1 MDKTE
6 TNELLEECM
15 LYFKARPVYKKLFL
29 KMRDKYAGL
38 GRFGGTVL
46 LTSLSREEKSQLG
59 GFFQRDYTSNKTITI
74 SADLMKRCLTSS
86 KFAGLTWESILE
98 TYFGEPLQVKREIEL
113 AESKRREDYFTG
125 IMEQISDESGREW
138 LQRVLEEKKEG
149 YMLITQLYKE
159 KPEEL
164 RDILT
169 YVTAGIAKLKVFQE
183 KKQKELLP
191 VFSANITGDPHY
203 FDEGKAGE
211 KLLFNY
217 LRERNFDLKQE
228 GLSRVEYKNR
238 IYYEAGIL
246 KDEVSNDALAYGIHG
261 WKTEGS
267 LHEGIEGF
275 LENREPVK
283 LTLQTIGRLEKVCGQ
298 SRQVYVVENPAV
310 FSVLIREHPE
320 RSVICGNG
328 QLRLAVLILMD
339 KFSCDTVFWYAGDFD
354 PEGLLIAQKLK
365 LRYGERLKLW
375 KYQVDLYE
383 TYLSEVELSDRRM
396 KKLEQVSIK
405 ELQEIKET
413 MYKKQRAAYQE
424 SMMEVL
430 TKERSSKED
439 YVSGRESL
447 T

>member
-6 TNELLEECM
+6 TNDLLEECM

-29 KMRDKYAGL
+29 KMRDKYVGL
-38 GRFGGTVL
+38 GHFGGTAM

-74 SADLMKRCLTSS
+74 SADLMKKCLESS
-86 KFAGLTWESILE
+86 KFAGLTWELILE
-98 TYFGEPLQVKREIEL
+98 TYFGEPLQVKKEIEL
-113 AESKRREDYFTG
+113 AESKRREDYFAE
-125 IMEQISDESGREW
+125 ILESISDESGREW
-138 LQRVLEEKKEG
+138 LRSILEEKKEG
-149 YMLITQLYKE
+149 YLLITQLYKE
-159 KPEEL
+159 SPEEL
-164 RDILT
+164 RSILT
-169 YVTAGIAKLKVFQE
+169 YVTTGIAKLKVFQD
-183 KKQKELLP
+183 KKQKELLA
-191 VFSANITGDPHY
+191 VFSANVTGNPHY
-203 FDEGKAGE
+203 FDEGKTGE

-217 LRERNFDLKQE
+217 LGERNFDLKQE
-228 GLSRVEYKNR
+228 GLSRAEYKNR

-261 WKTEGS
+261 WKPDGG

-298 SRQVYVVENPAV
+298 SSQVYVVENPAV
-310 FSVLIREHPE
+310 FSVLIREYPQ
-320 RSVICGNG
+320 RTVICGNG

-365 LRYGERLKLW
+365 VRYGEWLKLW
-375 KYQVDLYE
+375 KYEADLYE

-396 KKLEQVSIK
+396 KKLEQVSVQ
-405 ELQEIKET
+405 ELQEIREA
-413 MYKKQRAAYQE
+413 MYKKRRSAYQE
-424 SMMEVL
+424 SMMEAL
-430 TKERSSKED
+430 RK
-439 YVSGRESL
+439 
-447 T
+447 

>member
-6 TNELLEECM
+6 TNDLLEECM

-29 KMRDKYAGL
+29 KMWDKYAGL
-38 GRFGGTVL
+38 GHFGGTAM

-74 SADLMKRCLTSS
+74 SADLMKKCLESS
-86 KFAGLTWESILE
+86 KFAGLTWELILE
-98 TYFGEPLQVKREIEL
+98 TYFGEPLQVKKEIEL
-113 AESKRREDYFTG
+113 AESKRREDYFAE
-125 IMEQISDESGREW
+125 ILESISDESGREW
-138 LQRVLEEKKEG
+138 LRSILEEKKEG
-149 YMLITQLYKE
+149 YLLITQLYKE
-159 KPEEL
+159 SPEEL
-164 RDILT
+164 RSILT
-169 YVTAGIAKLKVFQE
+169 YVTTGIAKLKVFQD
-183 KKQKELLP
+183 KKQKELLA
-191 VFSANITGDPHY
+191 VFSANVTGNPHY
-203 FDEGKAGE
+203 FDEGKTGE

-217 LRERNFDLKQE
+217 LGERNFDLKQE
-228 GLSRVEYKNR
+228 GLSRAEYKNR

-261 WKTEGS
+261 WKPDGG

-298 SRQVYVVENPAV
+298 SSQVYVVENPAV
-310 FSVLIREHPE
+310 FSVLIREYPQ
-320 RSVICGNG
+320 RTVICGNG

-365 LRYGERLKLW
+365 VRYGERLKLW
-375 KYQVDLYE
+375 KYEADLYE

-396 KKLEQVSIK
+396 KKLEQVSVQ
-405 ELQEIKET
+405 ELQEIREA
-413 MYKKQRAAYQE
+413 MYKKRRSAYQE
-424 SMMEVL
+424 SMMEAL
-430 TKERSSKED
+430 RK
-439 YVSGRESL
+439 
-447 T
+447 

>member
-6 TNELLEECM
+6 TNDLLEECM

-29 KMRDKYAGL
+29 KMRDKYVGL
-38 GRFGGTVL
+38 GHFGGTAM

-74 SADLMKRCLTSS
+74 SADLMKKCLESS
-86 KFAGLTWESILE
+86 KFAGLTWELILE
-98 TYFGEPLQVKREIEL
+98 TYFEEPLQVKKEIEL
-113 AESKRREDYFTG
+113 AESKRREDYFAE
-125 IMEQISDESGREW
+125 ILESISDESGREW
-138 LQRVLEEKKEG
+138 LRSILEEKKEG
-149 YMLITQLYKE
+149 YLLITQLYKE
-159 KPEEL
+159 SPEEL
-164 RDILT
+164 RSILT
-169 YVTAGIAKLKVFQE
+169 YVTTGIAKLKVFQD
-183 KKQKELLP
+183 KKQKELLA
-191 VFSANITGDPHY
+191 VFSANVTGNPHY
-203 FDEGKAGE
+203 FDEGKTGE

-217 LRERNFDLKQE
+217 LGERNFDLKQE
-228 GLSRVEYKNR
+228 GLSRAEYKNR

-261 WKTEGS
+261 WKPDGG

-298 SRQVYVVENPAV
+298 SSQVYVVENPAV
-310 FSVLIREHPE
+310 FSVLIREYPQ
-320 RSVICGNG
+320 RTVICGNG

-365 LRYGERLKLW
+365 VRYGERLKLW
-375 KYQVDLYE
+375 KYEADLYE

-396 KKLEQVSIK
+396 KKLEQVSVQ
-405 ELQEIKET
+405 ELQEIREA
-413 MYKKQRAAYQE
+413 MYKKRRSAYQE
-424 SMMEVL
+424 SMMEAL
-430 TKERSSKED
+430 RK
-439 YVSGRESL
+439 
-447 T
+447 

>member
-6 TNELLEECM
+6 TNDLLEECM

-29 KMRDKYAGL
+29 KMRDKYVGL
-38 GRFGGTVL
+38 GHFGGTAM

-74 SADLMKRCLTSS
+74 SADLMKKCLESS
-86 KFAGLTWESILE
+86 KFAGLTWELILE
-98 TYFGEPLQVKREIEL
+98 TYFGEPLQVKKEIEL
-113 AESKRREDYFTG
+113 AESKRREDYFAE
-125 IMEQISDESGREW
+125 ILESISDESGREW
-138 LQRVLEEKKEG
+138 LRSISEEKKEG
-149 YMLITQLYKE
+149 YLLITQLYKE
-159 KPEEL
+159 SPEEL
-164 RDILT
+164 RSILT
-169 YVTAGIAKLKVFQE
+169 YVTTGIAKLKVFQD
-183 KKQKELLP
+183 KKQKELLA
-191 VFSANITGDPHY
+191 VFSANVTGNPHY
-203 FDEGKAGE
+203 FDEGKTGE

-217 LRERNFDLKQE
+217 LGERNFDLKQE
-228 GLSRVEYKNR
+228 GLSRAEYKNR

-261 WKTEGS
+261 WKPDGG

-298 SRQVYVVENPAV
+298 SSQVYVVENPAV
-310 FSVLIREHPE
+310 FSVLIREYPQ
-320 RSVICGNG
+320 RTVICGNG

-365 LRYGERLKLW
+365 VRYGERLKLW
-375 KYQVDLYE
+375 KYEADLYE

-396 KKLEQVSIK
+396 KKLEQVSVQ
-405 ELQEIKET
+405 ELQEIREA
-413 MYKKQRAAYQE
+413 MYKKRRSAYQE
-424 SMMEVL
+424 SMMEAL
-430 TKERSSKED
+430 RK
-439 YVSGRESL
+439 
-447 T
+447 

>member
-6 TNELLEECM
+6 TNDLLEECM

-38 GRFGGTVL
+38 GHFGGTAT

-74 SADLMKRCLTSS
+74 SADLMKKCLESS
-86 KFAGLTWESILE
+86 KFAGLTWELILE
-98 TYFGEPLQVKREIEL
+98 TYFGEPLQVKKEIEL
-113 AESKRREDYFTG
+113 AESKRREDYFAE
-125 IMEQISDESGREW
+125 ILESISDESGREW
-138 LQRVLEEKKEG
+138 LRSILEEKKEG
-149 YMLITQLYKE
+149 YLLITQLYKE
-159 KPEEL
+159 SPEEL
-164 RDILT
+164 RSILT
-169 YVTAGIAKLKVFQE
+169 YVTTGIAKLKVFQD
-183 KKQKELLP
+183 KKQKELLA
-191 VFSANITGDPHY
+191 VFSANVTGNPHY
-203 FDEGKAGE
+203 FDEGKTGE

-217 LRERNFDLKQE
+217 LGERNFDLKQE
-228 GLSRVEYKNR
+228 GLSRAEYKNR

-261 WKTEGS
+261 WKPDGG

-298 SRQVYVVENPAV
+298 SSQVYVVENPAV
-310 FSVLIREHPE
+310 FSVLIREYPQ
-320 RSVICGNG
+320 RTVICGNG

-365 LRYGERLKLW
+365 VRYGERLKLW
-375 KYQVDLYE
+375 KYEADLYE

-396 KKLEQVSIK
+396 KKLEQVSVQ
-405 ELQEIKET
+405 ELQEIREA
-413 MYKKQRAAYQE
+413 MYKKRRSAYQE
-424 SMMEVL
+424 SMMEAL
-430 TKERSSKED
+430 RK
-439 YVSGRESL
+439 
-447 T
+447 

>member
-6 TNELLEECM
+6 TNDLLEECM

-29 KMRDKYAGL
+29 KMRDKYAGP
-38 GRFGGTVL
+38 GHFGGTAM

-74 SADLMKRCLTSS
+74 SADLMKKCLESS
-86 KFAGLTWESILE
+86 KFAGLTWELILE
-98 TYFGEPLQVKREIEL
+98 TYFGEPLQVKKEIEL
-113 AESKRREDYFTG
+113 AESKRREDYFAE
-125 IMEQISDESGREW
+125 ILESISDESGREW
-138 LQRVLEEKKEG
+138 LRSILEEKKEG
-149 YMLITQLYKE
+149 YLLITQLYKE
-159 KPEEL
+159 SPEEL
-164 RDILT
+164 RSILT
-169 YVTAGIAKLKVFQE
+169 YVTTGIAKLKVFQD
-183 KKQKELLP
+183 KKQKELLA
-191 VFSANITGDPHY
+191 VFSANVTGNPHY
-203 FDEGKAGE
+203 FDEGKTGE

-217 LRERNFDLKQE
+217 LGERNFDLKQE
-228 GLSRVEYKNR
+228 GLSRAEYKNR

-261 WKTEGS
+261 WKPDGG

-298 SRQVYVVENPAV
+298 SSQVYVVENPAV
-310 FSVLIREHPE
+310 FSVLIREYPQ
-320 RSVICGNG
+320 RTVICGNG

-365 LRYGERLKLW
+365 IRYGERLKLW
-375 KYQVDLYE
+375 KYEADLYE

-396 KKLEQVSIK
+396 KKLEQVSVQ
-405 ELQEIKET
+405 ELQEIREA
-413 MYKKQRAAYQE
+413 MYKKRRSAYQE
-424 SMMEVL
+424 SMMEAL
-430 TKERSSKED
+430 RK
-439 YVSGRESL
+439 
-447 T
+447 

>member
-6 TNELLEECM
+6 TNDLLEECM

-29 KMRDKYAGL
+29 KMRDKYVGL
-38 GRFGGTVL
+38 GHFGGTAM

-74 SADLMKRCLTSS
+74 SADLMKKCLESS
-86 KFAGLTWESILE
+86 KFAGLTWELILE
-98 TYFGEPLQVKREIEL
+98 TYFGEPLQVKKEIEL
-113 AESKRREDYFTG
+113 AESKRREDYFAE
-125 IMEQISDESGREW
+125 ILESISDESGREW
-138 LQRVLEEKKEG
+138 LRSILEEKKEG
-149 YMLITQLYKE
+149 YLLITQLYKE
-159 KPEEL
+159 SPEEL
-164 RDILT
+164 RSILT
-169 YVTAGIAKLKVFQE
+169 YVTTGIAKLKVFQD
-183 KKQKELLP
+183 KKQKELLA
-191 VFSANITGDPHY
+191 VFSANVTGNPHY
-203 FDEGKAGE
+203 FDEGKTGE

-217 LRERNFDLKQE
+217 LGERNFDLKQE
-228 GLSRVEYKNR
+228 GLSRAEYKNR

-261 WKTEGS
+261 WKPDGG

-298 SRQVYVVENPAV
+298 SSQVYVVENPAV
-310 FSVLIREHPE
+310 FSVLIREYPQ
-320 RSVICGNG
+320 RTVICGNG

-365 LRYGERLKLW
+365 VRYGERLKLW
-375 KYQVDLYE
+375 KYEADLYE

-396 KKLEQVSIK
+396 KKLEQVSVQ
-405 ELQEIKET
+405 ELQEIREA
-413 MYKKQRAAYQE
+413 MYKKRRSAYQE
-424 SMMEVL
+424 SMMEAL
-430 TKERSSKED
+430 RK
-439 YVSGRESL
+439 
-447 T
+447 

>member
-6 TNELLEECM
+6 TNDLLEECM

-29 KMRDKYAGL
+29 KMRDKYVGL
-38 GRFGGTVL
+38 GHFGGTAM

-74 SADLMKRCLTSS
+74 SADLMKKCLESS
-86 KFAGLTWESILE
+86 KFAGLTWELILE
-98 TYFGEPLQVKREIEL
+98 TYFGEPLHVKKEIEL
-113 AESKRREDYFTG
+113 AESKRREDYFAE
-125 IMEQISDESGREW
+125 ILESISDESGREW
-138 LQRVLEEKKEG
+138 LRSILEEKKEG
-149 YMLITQLYKE
+149 YLLITQLYKE
-159 KPEEL
+159 SPEEL
-164 RDILT
+164 RSILT
-169 YVTAGIAKLKVFQE
+169 YVTTGIAKLKVFQD
-183 KKQKELLP
+183 KKQKELLA
-191 VFSANITGDPHY
+191 VFSANVTGNPHY
-203 FDEGKAGE
+203 FDEGKTGE

-217 LRERNFDLKQE
+217 LGERNFDLKQE
-228 GLSRVEYKNR
+228 GLSRAEYKNR

-261 WKTEGS
+261 WKPDGG

-298 SRQVYVVENPAV
+298 SSQVYVVENPAV
-310 FSVLIREHPE
+310 FSVLIREYPQ
-320 RSVICGNG
+320 RTVICGNG

-365 LRYGERLKLW
+365 VRYGERLKLW
-375 KYQVDLYE
+375 KYEADLYE

-396 KKLEQVSIK
+396 KKLEQVSVQ
-405 ELQEIKET
+405 ELQEIREA
-413 MYKKQRAAYQE
+413 MYKKRRSAYQE
-424 SMMEVL
+424 SMMEAL
-430 TKERSSKED
+430 RK
-439 YVSGRESL
+439 
-447 T
+447 

>member
-6 TNELLEECM
+6 TNDLLEECM

-29 KMRDKYAGL
+29 KMRDKYVGL
-38 GRFGGTVL
+38 GHFGGTAM

-74 SADLMKRCLTSS
+74 SADLMKKCLESS
-86 KFAGLTWESILE
+86 KFAGLTWELILE
-98 TYFGEPLQVKREIEL
+98 TYFGEPLQVKKEIEL
-113 AESKRREDYFTG
+113 AESKRREDYFAE
-125 IMEQISDESGREW
+125 ILESISDESGREW
-138 LQRVLEEKKEG
+138 LRSILEEKKEG
-149 YMLITQLYKE
+149 YLLITQLYKE
-159 KPEEL
+159 SPEEL
-164 RDILT
+164 RSILT
-169 YVTAGIAKLKVFQE
+169 YVTTGIAKLKVFQD
-183 KKQKELLP
+183 KKQKELLA
-191 VFSANITGDPHY
+191 VFSANVTGNPHY
-203 FDEGKAGE
+203 FDEGKTGE

-217 LRERNFDLKQE
+217 LGERNFDLKQE
-228 GLSRVEYKNR
+228 GLSRAEYKIR

-261 WKTEGS
+261 WKPDGG

-298 SRQVYVVENPAV
+298 SSQVYVVENPAV
-310 FSVLIREHPE
+310 FSVLIREYPQ
-320 RSVICGNG
+320 RTVICGNG

-365 LRYGERLKLW
+365 VRYGERLKLW
-375 KYQVDLYE
+375 KYEADLYE

-396 KKLEQVSIK
+396 KKLEQVSVQ
-405 ELQEIKET
+405 ELQEIREA
-413 MYKKQRAAYQE
+413 MYKKRRSAYQE
-424 SMMEVL
+424 SMMEAL
-430 TKERSSKED
+430 RK
-439 YVSGRESL
+439 
-447 T
+447 

>member
-6 TNELLEECM
+6 TNDLLEECM

-29 KMRDKYAGL
+29 KMRDKYVGL
-38 GRFGGTVL
+38 GHFGGTAM

-74 SADLMKRCLTSS
+74 SADLMKKCLESS
-86 KFAGLTWESILE
+86 KFAGLTWELILE
-98 TYFGEPLQVKREIEL
+98 TYFGEPLQVKKEIEL
-113 AESKRREDYFTG
+113 AESKRREDYFAE
-125 IMEQISDESGREW
+125 ILESISDESGREW
-138 LQRVLEEKKEG
+138 LRSILEEKKEG
-149 YMLITQLYKE
+149 YLLITQLYKE
-159 KPEEL
+159 SPEEL
-164 RDILT
+164 RSILT
-169 YVTAGIAKLKVFQE
+169 YVTTGIAKLKVFQD
-183 KKQKELLP
+183 KKQKELLA
-191 VFSANITGDPHY
+191 VFSANVTGNPHY
-203 FDEGKAGE
+203 FDEGKTGE

-217 LRERNFDLKQE
+217 LGERNFDLKQE
-228 GLSRVEYKNR
+228 GLSRAEYKNR

-261 WKTEGS
+261 WKPDGG

-298 SRQVYVVENPAV
+298 SSQVYVVENPAV
-310 FSVLIREHPE
+310 FSVLIREYPQ
-320 RSVICGNG
+320 RTVICGNG

-365 LRYGERLKLW
+365 VRYGERLKLC
-375 KYQVDLYE
+375 KYEADLYE

-396 KKLEQVSIK
+396 KKLEQVSVQ
-405 ELQEIKET
+405 ELQEIREA
-413 MYKKQRAAYQE
+413 MYKKRRSAYQE
-424 SMMEVL
+424 SMMEAL
-430 TKERSSKED
+430 RK
-439 YVSGRESL
+439 
-447 T
+447 

>member
-6 TNELLEECM
+6 TNDLLEECM

-38 GRFGGTVL
+38 GRFGGTAM

-74 SADLMKRCLTSS
+74 SADLMKKCLESS
-86 KFAGLTWESILE
+86 KFAGLTWELILE
-98 TYFGEPLQVKREIEL
+98 TYFGEPLQVKKEIEL
-113 AESKRREDYFTG
+113 AESKRREDYFAE
-125 IMEQISDESGREW
+125 ILESISDESGREW
-138 LQRVLEEKKEG
+138 LRSILEEKKEG
-149 YMLITQLYKE
+149 YLLITQLYKE
-159 KPEEL
+159 SPEEL
-164 RDILT
+164 RSILT
-169 YVTAGIAKLKVFQE
+169 YVTTGIAKLKVFQD
-183 KKQKELLP
+183 KKQKELLA
-191 VFSANITGDPHY
+191 VFSANVTGNPHY
-203 FDEGKAGE
+203 FDEGKTGE

-217 LRERNFDLKQE
+217 LGERNFDLKQE
-228 GLSRVEYKNR
+228 GLSRAEYKNR

-261 WKTEGS
+261 WKPDGG

-298 SRQVYVVENPAV
+298 SSQVYVVENPAV
-310 FSVLIREHPE
+310 FSVLIREYPQ
-320 RSVICGNG
+320 RTVICGNG

-365 LRYGERLKLW
+365 VRYGERLKLW
-375 KYQVDLYE
+375 KYEADLYE

-396 KKLEQVSIK
+396 KKLEQVSVQ
-405 ELQEIKET
+405 ELQEIREA
-413 MYKKQRAAYQE
+413 MYKKRRSAYQE
-424 SMMEVL
+424 SMMEAL
-430 TKERSSKED
+430 RK
-439 YVSGRESL
+439 
-447 T
+447 

>member
-6 TNELLEECM
+6 TNDLLEECM

-29 KMRDKYAGL
+29 KMRDIYAGL
-38 GRFGGTVL
+38 GHFGGTAM

-74 SADLMKRCLTSS
+74 SADLMKKCLESS
-86 KFAGLTWESILE
+86 KFAGLTWELILE
-98 TYFGEPLQVKREIEL
+98 TYFGEPLQVKKEIEL
-113 AESKRREDYFTG
+113 AESKRREDYFAE
-125 IMEQISDESGREW
+125 ILESISDESGREW
-138 LQRVLEEKKEG
+138 LRSILEEKKEG
-149 YMLITQLYKE
+149 YLLITQLYKE
-159 KPEEL
+159 SPEEL
-164 RDILT
+164 RSILT
-169 YVTAGIAKLKVFQE
+169 YVTTGIAKLKVFQD
-183 KKQKELLP
+183 KKQKELLA
-191 VFSANITGDPHY
+191 VFSANVTGNPHY
-203 FDEGKAGE
+203 FDEGKTGE

-217 LRERNFDLKQE
+217 LGERNFDLKQE
-228 GLSRVEYKNR
+228 GLSRAEYKNR

-261 WKTEGS
+261 WKPDGG

-298 SRQVYVVENPAV
+298 SSQVYVVENPAV
-310 FSVLIREHPE
+310 FSVLIREYPQ
-320 RSVICGNG
+320 RTVICGNG

-365 LRYGERLKLW
+365 VRYGERLKLW
-375 KYQVDLYE
+375 KYEADLYE

-396 KKLEQVSIK
+396 KKLEQVSVQ
-405 ELQEIKET
+405 ELQEIREA
-413 MYKKQRAAYQE
+413 MYKKRRSAYQE
-424 SMMEVL
+424 SMMEAL
-430 TKERSSKED
+430 RK
-439 YVSGRESL
+439 
-447 T
+447 

>member
-6 TNELLEECM
+6 TNDLLEECM

-74 SADLMKRCLTSS
+74 SADLMEKCLESS
-86 KFAGLTWESILE
+86 KFAGLTWELILE
-98 TYFGEPLQVKREIEL
+98 TYFGEPLQVKKEIEL
-113 AESKRREDYFTG
+113 AESKRREDYFAE
-125 IMEQISDESGREW
+125 ILESISDESGREW
-138 LQRVLEEKKEG
+138 LRSILEEKKEG
-149 YMLITQLYKE
+149 YLLITQLYKE
-159 KPEEL
+159 SPEEL
-164 RDILT
+164 RSILT
-169 YVTAGIAKLKVFQE
+169 YVTTGIAKLKVFQD
-183 KKQKELLP
+183 KKQKELLA
-191 VFSANITGDPHY
+191 VFSANVTGNPHY
-203 FDEGKAGE
+203 FDEGKTGE

-217 LRERNFDLKQE
+217 LGERNFDLKQE
-228 GLSRVEYKNR
+228 GLSRAEYKNR

-261 WKTEGS
+261 WKPDGG

-298 SRQVYVVENPAV
+298 SSQVYVVENPAV
-310 FSVLIREHPE
+310 FSVLIREYPQ
-320 RSVICGNG
+320 RTVICGNG

-365 LRYGERLKLW
+365 VRYGERLKLW
-375 KYQVDLYE
+375 KYEADLYE

-396 KKLEQVSIK
+396 KKLEQVSVQ
-405 ELQEIKET
+405 ELQEIREA
-413 MYKKQRAAYQE
+413 MYKKRRSAYQE
-424 SMMEVL
+424 SMMEAL
-430 TKERSSKED
+430 RK
-439 YVSGRESL
+439 
-447 T
+447 

>member
-6 TNELLEECM
+6 TNDLLEECM

-29 KMRDKYAGL
+29 KMRNKYVGL
-38 GRFGGTVL
+38 GHFGGTAM

-74 SADLMKRCLTSS
+74 SADLMKKCLESS
-86 KFAGLTWESILE
+86 KFAGLTWELILE
-98 TYFGEPLQVKREIEL
+98 TYFGEPLQVKKEIEL
-113 AESKRREDYFTG
+113 AESKRREDYFAE
-125 IMEQISDESGREW
+125 ILESISDESGREW
-138 LQRVLEEKKEG
+138 LRSILEEKKEG
-149 YMLITQLYKE
+149 YLLITQLYKE
-159 KPEEL
+159 SPEEL
-164 RDILT
+164 RSILT
-169 YVTAGIAKLKVFQE
+169 YVTTGIAKLKVFQD
-183 KKQKELLP
+183 KKQKELLA
-191 VFSANITGDPHY
+191 VFSANVTGNPHY
-203 FDEGKAGE
+203 FDEGKTGE

-217 LRERNFDLKQE
+217 LGERNFDLKQE
-228 GLSRVEYKNR
+228 GLSRAEYKNR

-261 WKTEGS
+261 WKPDGG

-298 SRQVYVVENPAV
+298 SSQVYVVENPAV
-310 FSVLIREHPE
+310 FSVLIREYPQ
-320 RSVICGNG
+320 RTVICGNG

-365 LRYGERLKLW
+365 VRYGERLKLW
-375 KYQVDLYE
+375 KYEADLYE

-396 KKLEQVSIK
+396 KKLEQVSVQ
-405 ELQEIKET
+405 ELQEIREA
-413 MYKKQRAAYQE
+413 MYKKRRSAYQE
-424 SMMEVL
+424 SMMEAL
-430 TKERSSKED
+430 RK
-439 YVSGRESL
+439 
-447 T
+447 

>member
-6 TNELLEECM
+6 TNDLLEECM

-29 KMRDKYAGL
+29 KMRDKYVGL
-38 GRFGGTVL
+38 GHFGGTAM

-74 SADLMKRCLTSS
+74 SADLMKKCLESS
-86 KFAGLTWESILE
+86 KFAGLTWELILE
-98 TYFGEPLQVKREIEL
+98 TYFGEPLQVKKEIEL
-113 AESKRREDYFTG
+113 AESKRREDYFAE
-125 IMEQISDESGREW
+125 ILESISDESGREW
-138 LQRVLEEKKEG
+138 LRSILEEKKEG
-149 YMLITQLYKE
+149 YLLITQLYKE
-159 KPEEL
+159 SPEEL
-164 RDILT
+164 RSILT
-169 YVTAGIAKLKVFQE
+169 YVTTGIAKLKVFQD
-183 KKQKELLP
+183 KKQKELLA
-191 VFSANITGDPHY
+191 VFSANVTGNPHY
-203 FDEGKAGE
+203 FDEGKTGE

-217 LRERNFDLKQE
+217 LGERNFDLKQE
-228 GLSRVEYKNR
+228 GLSRAEYKNR

-261 WKTEGS
+261 WKPDGG

-298 SRQVYVVENPAV
+298 SSQVYVVENPAG
-310 FSVLIREHPE
+310 FSVLIREYPQ
-320 RSVICGNG
+320 RTVICGNG

-365 LRYGERLKLW
+365 VRYGERLKLW
-375 KYQVDLYE
+375 KYEADLYE

-396 KKLEQVSIK
+396 KKLEQVSVQ
-405 ELQEIKET
+405 ELQEIREA
-413 MYKKQRAAYQE
+413 MYKKRRSAYQE
-424 SMMEVL
+424 SMMEAL
-430 TKERSSKED
+430 RK
-439 YVSGRESL
+439 
-447 T
+447 